1 MDSTSV
7 QAMVDRLR
15 DLSAVK
21 FADQGFTTPILE
33 ATVTSNDGK
42 RIEKVLISK
51 SGDRYLAK
59 RENEAAL
66 YELDGKAVEELQR
79 AVADVKEPPPPKK

>member
-1 MDSTSV
+1 M
-7 QAMVDRLR
+7 
-15 DLSAVK
+15 
-21 FADQGFTTPILE
+21 FE
-33 ATVTSNDGK
+33 ATVTSNEGK
-42 RIEKVLISK
+42 RVEKVLISK
-51 SGDRYLAK
+51 IGDRYLAR